1 MEKQII
7 TDMMYDIIRSMDL
20 PNSLNEC
27 LVSDEVLDAMVIE
40 VQNPSQPI
48 LNESKD
54 ELVNQM
60 YEDYLNGNLD
70 EGLFG
75 AILGGIAGLT
85 LGTKVGKLICKVL
98 GIDENGPLGRLLTSK
113 MTATAIGVALGKGK

>member
-7 TDMMYDIIRSMDL
+7 TDMMYDIIRSANL

-70 EGLFG
+70 ESLFG